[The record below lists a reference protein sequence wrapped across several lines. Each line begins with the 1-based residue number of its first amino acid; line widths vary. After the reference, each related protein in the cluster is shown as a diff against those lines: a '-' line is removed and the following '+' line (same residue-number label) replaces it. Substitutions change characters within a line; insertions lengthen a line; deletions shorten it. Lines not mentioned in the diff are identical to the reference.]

1 MKVIKTVAEEHFSS
15 EMLLL
20 PCILLIDDYHEVAIA
35 MPSLNRTLNKPL
47 RKLEISKPSHS
58 VMNKH
63 KRKGESNTGI
73 QFTPETRLSKKNLN
87 LSNPSCRSMDCAVK
101 YIKLSDL
108 SVLQQVFSSVSKGL
122 SSNGEKTIEL
132 RCVSFTVT
140 YSGRLEDRYTDLDS
154 QTLAFKNQFSS
165 VIFFQLYFNKKY
177 IEMAINDFT
186 MLLIISKWLRMQKC
200 RQMRKRRRQRGRSER
215 RNCQV
220 NDFNSFYYVIHAST
234 RFFFFVS
241 SLHFF
246 LLFFLYYLLHLF
258 KLRSLSSS
266 HKLTA
271 IQFFI

>member
-1 MKVIKTVAEEHFSS
+1 M
-15 EMLLL
+15 
-20 PCILLIDDYHEVAIA
+20 
-35 MPSLNRTLNKPL
+35 
-47 RKLEISKPSHS
+47 
-58 VMNKH
+58 
-63 KRKGESNTGI
+63 
-73 QFTPETRLSKKNLN
+73 
-87 LSNPSCRSMDCAVK
+87 SNPSCRSMDCAVK

-108 SVLQQVFSSVSKGL
+108 SVLQQVFSSVSKVL

-177 IEMAINDFT
+177 IEMAINDFA